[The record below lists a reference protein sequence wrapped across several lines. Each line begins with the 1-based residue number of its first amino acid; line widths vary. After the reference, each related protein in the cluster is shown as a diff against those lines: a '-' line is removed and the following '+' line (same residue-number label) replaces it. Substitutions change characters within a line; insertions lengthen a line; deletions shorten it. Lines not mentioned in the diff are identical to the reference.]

1 MSSIRTGEIHNMCGI
16 VGVLSNNPN
25 EDVNLESA
33 VQLLRHRGPDDSGVW
48 GDWYI
53 HLGHTRLSI
62 LDLSPIGHQP
72 MSYQNDRFWI
82 TFNGE
87 IYNYIELRQELMNV
101 GHRFAS
107 QTDTEVVL
115 AAYSQWGQTCLRRLR
130 GMFAFG
136 IWDKIKET
144 LFLARD
150 RIGEKPLYYLYDD
163 RVFYFASE
171 LKSLLSLLPQ
181 QPSLNPAAID
191 LYLYYQYVPEPLTPL
206 NGVVKLPA
214 AHSLKIR
221 AKNWQFV
228 IQRYWDIEDI
238 EPVEGKPQVLIR
250 QELEKSIE
258 LTLRS
263 DVPIGVALSG
273 GIDSSAITAL
283 AAAKYKETLQTFSIG
298 YPGRPPYDERRYAQ
312 KLAQKLKLPY
322 HEVEL
327 TTEALVE
334 FFPSLV
340 CKIDEPI
347 ADIAAYSHYSVMNL
361 AAEHGIRVMLT
372 GIGGDELFWG
382 YPWVLEALKLTGYKQ
397 QILQKY
403 SSIPQMLWQIL
414 THLVTHP
421 FYQSIAQNRKLPQ
434 PLQTWLLR
442 GLAIHHLSLNYPQQA
457 VYLDRFS
464 SNFQEMLA
472 HQNRLYTK
480 KFRKQIPTR
489 NAYQCFELSLREVDD
504 IPEHIYRILFETWL
518 VSNCLSLGDR
528 VSMASSVEVRL
539 PLLDYKLIELVIGL
553 QKAQSEEGIVGDKF
567 WLKAALSD
575 LLSEDILHR
584 PKRGFQPP
592 VQEWIK
598 AIIMHYMHW
607 LREGFLVELSILNAS
622 YLQILLQEFADKHR
636 HIFLLYK
643 LLLLEIWYRKVI
655 MRH

>member
-1 MSSIRTGEIHNMCGI
+1 M
-16 VGVLSNNPN
+16 
-25 EDVNLESA
+25 
-33 VQLLRHRGPDDSGVW
+33 
-48 GDWYI
+48 
-53 HLGHTRLSI
+53 
-62 LDLSPIGHQP
+62 
-72 MSYQNDRFWI
+72 
-82 TFNGE
+82 
-87 IYNYIELRQELMNV
+87 
-101 GHRFAS
+101 
-107 QTDTEVVL
+107 
-115 AAYSQWGQTCLRRLR
+115 
-130 GMFAFG
+130 
-136 IWDKIKET
+136 
-144 LFLARD
+144 
-150 RIGEKPLYYLYDD
+150 
-163 RVFYFASE
+163 
-171 LKSLLSLLPQ
+171 LPQ

-191 LYLYYQYVPEPLTPL
+191 LYLYYQYVPEPLTRL
-206 NGVVKLPA
+206 MEWLSSRSSFSKNQ
-214 AHSLKIR
+214 

-421 FYQSIAQNRKLPQ
+421 FYQSISTKRKLPN
-434 PLQTWLLR
+434 PPNKAAS
-442 GLAIHHLSLNYPQQA
+442 GLAIHHLSLNN
-457 VYLDRFS
+457 LTGS
-464 SNFQEMLA
+464 
-472 HQNRLYTK
+472 
-480 KFRKQIPTR
+480 
-489 NAYQCFELSLREVDD
+489 
-504 IPEHIYRILFETWL
+504 
-518 VSNCLSLGDR
+518 VS
-528 VSMASSVEVRL
+528 
-539 PLLDYKLIELVIGL
+539 
-553 QKAQSEEGIVGDKF
+553 
-567 WLKAALSD
+567 
-575 LLSEDILHR
+575 
-584 PKRGFQPP
+584 
-592 VQEWIK
+592 
-598 AIIMHYMHW
+598 
-607 LREGFLVELSILNAS
+607 
-622 YLQILLQEFADKHR
+622 
-636 HIFLLYK
+636 
-643 LLLLEIWYRKVI
+643 
-655 MRH
+655 